1 MHAAYDRQPVLSPHR
16 PFSRTSAPHP
26 VTYGRPLVA
35 DIGASQRHPVS
46 LRPRVP
52 RQALPRPRFSR
63 GFPRGLGSLP
73 PSQSPPL
80 TSLGAPSPRESVTDL
95 SQKKKKK
102 TTSRSAAAGAR
113 PWPGSVDMAVDGD
126 AGAGAMVGGGPRGE
140 NRQKPTRPTG
150 AVSVTAPPA
159 FLSLPAS
166 RMGLAGAT
174 GVESPP
180 SPPHP
185 LLLGRILSPPWLG
198 SALRACSPRV
208 CGSGAGGYGRPVVL
222 RAPRCRR
229 GPRARRGCGVACSV

>member
-95 SQKKKKK
+95 SKKKK
-102 TTSRSAAAGAR
+102 TLGCT
-113 PWPGSVDMAVDGD
+113 AVR
-126 AGAGAMVGGGPRGE
+126 GAGRK
-140 NRQKPTRPTG
+140 RR
-150 AVSVTAPPA
+150 
-159 FLSLPAS
+159 
-166 RMGLAGAT
+166 R
-174 GVESPP
+174 
-180 SPPHP
+180 PHP
-185 LLLGRILSPPWLG
+185 N
-198 SALRACSPRV
+198 
-208 CGSGAGGYGRPVVL
+208 
-222 RAPRCRR
+222 PRCNTQHAPHGRR
-229 GPRARRGCGVACSV
+229 EGEQGWLRSKNTRRLAASCEVFKRKQAAHRTAGHARQQSARAHPKAGTDEQWPSNPQKTVAGR